1 MFNNC
6 KIFVK
11 LAYYT
16 QSRIRNSH
24 RESISNIQ
32 INHMASLI
40 KGLPYTC
47 VILFLL
53 SENEEEHPRLIPD
66 EHHMYYATTQWL
78 GYLEKWN
85 CESLEGGRRRRP
97 L

>member
-24 RESISNIQ
+24 RESMSNIQ

-40 KGLPYTC
+40 KGLPNKC

-53 SENEEEHPRLIPD
+53 SENEGEHSRLNLY
-66 EHHMYYATTQWL
+66 ENYMYYAATQRL
-78 GYLEKWN
+78 GYLKN
-85 CESLEGGRRRRP
+85 
-97 L
+97 

>member
-24 RESISNIQ
+24 RESMSDIQ

-40 KGLPYTC
+40 IGLPNKC

-53 SENEEEHPRLIPD
+53 SENEGEHSRLILY
-66 EHHMYYATTQWL
+66 ENHMSHLLML
-78 GYLEKWN
+78 GKFEY
-85 CESLEGGRRRRP
+85 GGGP
-97 L
+97 IFKVVIEC

>member
-24 RESISNIQ
+24 RESMSNIQ

-40 KGLPYTC
+40 KRLPNKC
-47 VILFLL
+47 AIFFLL
-53 SENEEEHPRLIPD
+53 SENEEEYSKLIPY
-66 EHHMYYATTQWL
+66 ENHICTMQL
-78 GYLEKWN
+78 LKG
-85 CESLEGGRRRRP
+85 
-97 L
+97 

>member
-24 RESISNIQ
+24 RESMSNIQ

-40 KGLPYTC
+40 KRLPNKC
-47 VILFLL
+47 AILFLL
-53 SENEEEHPRLIPD
+53 SENEEEQSRLILY
-66 EHHMYYATTQWL
+66 EVHICTMQL
-78 GYLEKWN
+78 
-85 CESLEGGRRRRP
+85 LEG
-97 L
+97 

>member
-24 RESISNIQ
+24 RESMRNIQ
-32 INHMASLI
+32 INDMASLI
-40 KGLPYTC
+40 KRLPNKC

-53 SENEEEHPRLIPD
+53 SE
-66 EHHMYYATTQWL
+66 
-78 GYLEKWN
+78 K
-85 CESLEGGRRRRP
+85 
-97 L
+97 